1 MKGTYKN
8 SKEVLSPPSDNIQNT
23 IVNKGQIKN
32 GLCSK
37 KNYFKKNTE
46 EDYVF
51 LSGTV
56 RPPFE
61 REFRLDGVT

>member
-37 KNYFKKNTE
+37 KNYFKKNT
-46 EDYVF
+46 
-51 LSGTV
+51 
-56 RPPFE
+56 
-61 REFRLDGVT
+61 